1 VTEFA
6 VVVALGTLA
15 AGLVLALA
23 LRLLPTM
30 RLQLAALAL
39 VAVALPLTA
48 VTVGGLVMFHM
59 NADVKLLEV
68 GAASAS
74 TALLAAL
81 FLGHS
86 IGKRVHSLER
96 AAARVAAGELSARAP
111 ASGPRELA
119 QLGASFNEMATSV
132 ERLFEARKQFV
143 AWASH
148 DLRTPLA
155 AIQAMLEAIEDGL
168 AAPEDYLP
176 ALTEQ
181 SKTLRTLIDDLF
193 ELAQIDAGALTL
205 DLKEMSLADLVS
217 ACTRALE
224 AEARARHVRLDLDL
238 DERLPDVR
246 CAPEQVQRV
255 LLNLLTNA
263 LRHTPSEGAVVVSA
277 RPVGG
282 ALEVLVEDTGE
293 GLTEETRARMF
304 ERFWRADPA
313 RTRTSGRAG
322 LGLAIARGLIE
333 AQGGRIWAE
342 NRPAGGARVIFSLPV
357 AGRARATGERSLV
370 STATR

>member
-168 AAPEDYLP
+168 VAPEDYLP

-263 LRHTPSEGAVVVSA
+263 LRHTPSDGSVVVSA

-370 STATR
+370 STAAG